1 MLTPNAWIGVACFAG
16 MLALL
21 SIGIPI
27 YIAMLLPSVVG
38 LWLIGGYPFVM
49 GQAAI
54 APYSIT
60 SDYTFAVVPMF
71 LLMGI
76 LAGESG
82 IAEGAYLSMKNWVSR
97 MRGGLLMAT
106 VISNAI
112 FGAVSGVTLAS
123 NAIFA
128 KIATP
133 ELNKYGYN
141 RSISTGCIAAASVL
155 SVLIP
160 PSIPIVIYSI
170 LTDISIGKAL
180 LAGIIPGIILTVALC
195 LTVWLIGIIKP
206 GQIPAADLQIS
217 WRERLSSLKLL
228 GPILV
233 IFLLIMG
240 GMFAGFF
247 SSTVAGAAGA
257 FCILLYSLVRRLG
270 KTRILGSFR
279 EAVLTSASVFII
291 LIAGFIFSR
300 LMALS
305 GLATSLVVWTQA
317 LHLPPIII
325 LSIIIILFI
334 ILGGPLENI
343 TILII
348 TLPIVFPLITSLG
361 FNPYAFCI
369 ANVLLGQ
376 IASLSPPVGMSVFVT
391 ASAANVPPG
400 EVFKGSWPFLVV
412 EVIMVWV
419 IMLVPALSTWLP
431 NMVFKSNL

>member
-1 MLTPNAWIGVACFAG
+1 

-21 SIGIPI
+21 GMGIPI

-38 LWLIGGYPFVM
+38 LWLIGGFPFVM
-49 GQAAI
+49 GQAAN

-71 LLMGI
+71 MVMGI

-82 IAEGAYLSMKNWVSR
+82 IAEGAYIAMKKWVSR

-128 KIATP
+128 KIALP

-141 RSISTGCIAAASVL
+141 RSISSGCIASASVL

-160 PSIPIVIYSI
+160 PSVPIVIYSI
-170 LTDISIGKAL
+170 LTDLSIGKAL

-195 LTVWLIGIIKP
+195 LTVWLIGIIRP

-217 WRERLSSLKLL
+217 WRERLNSLKLM

-240 GMFAGFF
+240 GMFAGVF

-257 FCILLYSLVRRLG
+257 FCILIYSLVRRLG
-270 KTRILGSFR
+270 KTRILGSFL
-279 EAVLTSASVFII
+279 ETVLMSASIFII

-305 GLATSLVVWTQA
+305 GLANSLVVWTQA
-317 LHLPPIII
+317 LQLPPIII
-325 LSIIIILFI
+325 LSIIVIVYI
-334 ILGGPLENI
+334 ILGAALENI

-348 TLPIVFPLITSLG
+348 TLPIVFPLVISLG
-361 FNPYAFCI
+361 YNPYAFCI

-376 IASLSPPVGMSVFVT
+376 IASLSPPVGMAVFVV
-391 ASAANVPPG
+391 AAAGNVPPG
-400 EVFKGSWPFLVV
+400 EVYKGVWPFLLV
-412 EVIMVWV
+412 EIIMVWV
-419 IMLVPALSTWLP
+419 IMVVPALSTWLP
-431 NMVFKSNL
+431 NMVFRSNL

>member
-1 MLTPNAWIGVACFAG
+1 

-21 SIGIPI
+21 GMGIPI
-27 YIAMLLPSVVG
+27 YIAMLLSSVVG
-38 LWLIGGYPFVM
+38 LWLIGGFPFVM

-112 FGAVSGVTLAS
+112 FGAVSGITLAS

-128 KIATP
+128 KIAMP

-141 RSISTGCIAAASVL
+141 RSISTGCIASASVL

-170 LTDISIGKAL
+170 LTDLSIGKAL

-195 LTVWLIGIIKP
+195 LTVWLIGIIRP
-206 GQIPAADLQIS
+206 GQIPAADLRIS
-217 WRERLSSLKLL
+217 WRERLSSLKLM

-233 IFLLIMG
+233 VFLLMMG

-247 SSTVAGAAGA
+247 SSTVAGAIGA
-257 FCILLYSLVRRLG
+257 FCILIYSLVRRLG
-270 KTRILGSFR
+270 KTRILGSFL
-279 EAVLTSASVFII
+279 EVVLMSASIFIL

-305 GLATSLVVWTQA
+305 GLATSLVVWIQA
-317 LHLPPIII
+317 LQLPPIII
-325 LSIIIILFI
+325 LSIIIIVFI
-334 ILGGPLENI
+334 LLGGPLENI

-348 TLPIVFPLITSLG
+348 TLPIVFPLVTSLG
-361 FNPYAFCI
+361 YDHYAFCI

-376 IASLSPPVGMSVFVT
+376 IASLSPPVGIAVFTVAA
-391 ASAANVPPG
+391 ASRVPTS
-400 EVFKGSWPFLVV
+400 EIFKGSLPFFIV
-412 EVIMVWV
+412 EIIMVWV

>member
-1 MLTPNAWIGVACFAG
+1 LTPNAWIGVSCFAG

-21 SIGIPI
+21 GMGIPI

-38 LWLIGGYPFVM
+38 LWLIGGFPFVM
-49 GQAAI
+49 GQAAN

-128 KIATP
+128 KIAMP

-141 RSISTGCIAAASVL
+141 RSISTGCIASASVL

-170 LTDISIGKAL
+170 LTDLSIGKAL
-180 LAGIIPGIILTVALC
+180 LAGIIPGIILTVSLC
-195 LTVWLIGIIKP
+195 FTIWLIGIIRP
-206 GQIPAADLQIS
+206 GQIPAADLRIS
-217 WRERLSSLKLL
+217 WRERLSSLKLM

-233 IFLLIMG
+233 VFLLMMG
-240 GMFAGFF
+240 GMYAGIF
-247 SSTVAGAAGA
+247 SSTVAGAIGA
-257 FCILLYSLVRRLG
+257 FCILIYSLVRRLG
-270 KTRILGSFR
+270 KTRILGSFL
-279 EAVLTSASVFII
+279 EVVLMSASIFIL

-305 GLATSLVVWTQA
+305 GLATSLVVWIQA
-317 LHLPPIII
+317 LQLPPIII
-325 LSIIIILFI
+325 LSIIIIAFI
-334 ILGGPLENI
+334 LLGGPLENI

-348 TLPIVFPLITSLG
+348 TLPIVFPLVTSLG
-361 FNPYAFCI
+361 YDPYAFCI

-376 IASLSPPVGMSVFVT
+376 IASLSPPVGIAVFTVAA
-391 ASAANVPPG
+391 ASRVPTG
-400 EVFKGSWPFLVV
+400 EIFKGVWPFLVV

>member
-1 MLTPNAWIGVACFAG
+1 MTPNAWIGVACFAG

-21 SIGIPI
+21 GMGIPI

-38 LWLIGGYPFVM
+38 LWLIGGFPFVM
-49 GQAAI
+49 GQAAN

-71 LLMGI
+71 MVMGI

-82 IAEGAYLSMKNWVSR
+82 IAEGAYIAMKKWVSR

-128 KIATP
+128 KIALP

-141 RSISTGCIAAASVL
+141 RSISSGCIASASVL

-160 PSIPIVIYSI
+160 PSVPIVIYSI
-170 LTDISIGKAL
+170 LTDLSIGKAL

-195 LTVWLIGIIKP
+195 LTVWLIGIIRP

-217 WRERLSSLKLL
+217 WRERLNSLKLM

-240 GMFAGFF
+240 GMFAGVF

-257 FCILLYSLVRRLG
+257 FCILIYSLVRRLG
-270 KTRILGSFR
+270 KTRILGSFL
-279 EAVLTSASVFII
+279 ETVLMSASIFII

-305 GLATSLVVWTQA
+305 GLANSLVVWTQA
-317 LHLPPIII
+317 LQLPPIII
-325 LSIIIILFI
+325 LSIIVIVYI
-334 ILGGPLENI
+334 ILGAALENI

-348 TLPIVFPLITSLG
+348 TLPIVFPLVISLG
-361 FNPYAFCI
+361 YNPYAFCI

-376 IASLSPPVGMSVFVT
+376 IASLSPPVGMAVFVV
-391 ASAANVPPG
+391 AAAGNVPPG
-400 EVFKGSWPFLVV
+400 EVYKGVWPFLLV
-412 EVIMVWV
+412 EIIMVWV
-419 IMLVPALSTWLP
+419 IMVVPALSTWLP
-431 NMVFKSNL
+431 NMVFRSNL